1 VLLDCAK
8 KKKPKQQLNETKQ
21 QKNTLLSML
30 RKIFKLRSDS
40 KTNKAYFLAE
50 NLKLGEKYFFET
62 VLY

>member
-1 VLLDCAK
+1 
-8 KKKPKQQLNETKQ
+8 
-21 QKNTLLSML
+21 ML